1 MDSPDPTPVVEALI
15 AALGEERWRDAAALF
30 TPEVH
35 AARTNEVLA
44 QHRHGTLRPRVL
56 RDDVAG
62 VESLEAL
69 EAMAPHEAFARSL
82 EATDPRTRVAKVAAA
97 LEAQY
102 PEHAEQLARV
112 GDEWTDAWNLRV
124 VGTVVDGDQAWAV
137 IRKRDASDDLALPL
151 DFPPDTVVLRRRN
164 HGWRV
169 SGELR
174 RNRRWHLGGLSV
186 TDDRGKRVFLPL
198 KFEEEAP

>member
-15 AALGEERWRDAAALF
+15 AALAEERWRDAAALF
-30 TPEVH
+30 TPAVQ
-35 AARTNEVLA
+35 AARKNEVLSE
-44 QHRHGTLRPRVL
+44 HRHGTLRPRAL
-56 RDDVAG
+56 TDDVAG

-69 EAMAPHEAFARSL
+69 AAMDPDEAFARCL
-82 EATDPRTRVAKVAAA
+82 EATDPRTQAAKVAAV

-112 GDEWTDAWNLRV
+112 GDEWIDAWNLRV

-137 IRKRDASDDLALPL
+137 IRKRDASEDLAPPL

-174 RNRRWHLGGLSV
+174 RSRRWDLGGLSV

-198 KFEEEAP
+198 KLEEEAR